1 MVFVFGWEVGNPEL
15 LRTMTRGYMVD
26 TEGSHKRP
34 QLRPLLSSGHTDE
47 YVWHWHAR
55 LPDTPRHSYSNSWTH
70 LTHGQAGFTDIS
82 GWQTSQQ
89 MDILHNTIYV
99 QTPPLLQDL
108 GSRGI
113 RLLSIPDPAE
123 SGTHRSQN
131 KQTQNLIWRCQIPR
145 G

>member
-1 MVFVFGWEVGNPEL
+1 
-15 LRTMTRGYMVD
+15 
-26 TEGSHKRP
+26 
-34 QLRPLLSSGHTDE
+34 
-47 YVWHWHAR
+47 
-55 LPDTPRHSYSNSWTH
+55 
-70 LTHGQAGFTDIS
+70 
-82 GWQTSQQ
+82 

-131 KQTQNLIWRCQIPR
+131 KQTQNLLWRGQIPR
-145 G
+145 GYLIRKGNRLCVNDQCLRSLTSNMYLGLFLTQYHCPFKGLIFIGLQVRISSSVECLFFTYLRYCKLWLL